1 MRNREGHAFPPGP
14 KAASPHPRTGRR
26 RPQRHFL
33 YRKTNF
39 LYRKTNFPDSQI
51 IRMPAIP
58 PTPTGRPCETGKTTS
73 SLRAP
78 RPPPPPGRE
87 HDRRPAGP
95 ERGHDVGRTP
105 ACRPGRRF
113 ARPRASDTGRPSPRG
128 AYHGPPDAR
137 IVHAPCA
144 TPRPGR
150 PTVMRPTNRDD
161 PQGRGNRPTTGRKR
175 RWTTGRTSNATTAAG
190 PYAGTAGTNAA
201 TAMPPYAATAD
212 TGAWTAEAA
221 SAKTASATAPIA
233 TNPYAATATPSARTA
248 TNTYAK
254 AAAGGQAGLA
264 VAVPRVVPSAAA
276 LA

>member
-14 KAASPHPRTGRR
+14 EAP
-26 RPQRHFL
+26 
-33 YRKTNF
+33 
-39 LYRKTNFPDSQI
+39 
-51 IRMPAIP
+51 
-58 PTPTGRPCETGKTTS
+58 GK
-73 SLRAP
+73 
-78 RPPPPPGRE
+78 E
-87 HDRRPAGP
+87 HDRQPAGP

-105 ACRPGRRF
+105 ACHPGRRF

-161 PQGRGNRPTTGRKR
+161 PQGRGNCPTTGRKR
-175 RWTTGRTSNATTAAG
+175 RWTTGRTSNATTAASRRRQTKPCHATTAAG
-190 PYAGTAGTNAA
+190 PYAGAADTNAA
-201 TAMPPYAATAD
+201 TAMPPYALTAD

-221 SAKTASATAPIA
+221 SAKTASSTAPIA

-254 AAAGGQAGLA
+254 AAADGTTLGTATASPASPPAAGSRTILTPPHGA
-264 VAVPRVVPSAAA
+264 PCANIRTCSPSDSKSRSTADTTWTE
-276 LA
+276 